1 MKRMSEVLNKI
12 TDDDSRL
19 SKFVDKYGDKVLE
32 ICDKAF
38 LPVLLAWGVTAL
50 AEIILILIK

>member
-1 MKRMSEVLNKI
+1 MKRMSEIIEKI
-12 TDDDSRL
+12 SDEDSKL

-38 LPVLLAWGVTAL
+38 PPVLLAWAIAAL

>member
-1 MKRMSEVLNKI
+1 MKRMSEIIEKI
-12 TDDDSRL
+12 SDEDSKL

-38 LPVLLAWGVTAL
+38 PPVLLAWAIAAL
-50 AEIILILIK
+50 VAFILA

>member
-1 MKRMSEVLNKI
+1 MKRMSEILNKI
-12 TDDDSRL
+12 ADDDSRL

-38 LPVLLAWGVTAL
+38 PPVLLAWAITAL

>member
-1 MKRMSEVLNKI
+1 MKRMSEIIDKI

-19 SKFVDKYGDKVLE
+19 SKFFDKYGDKILE

-38 LPVLLAWGVTAL
+38 PPVLLAWVIAAL
-50 AEIILILIK
+50 AVIILR

>member
-1 MKRMSEVLNKI
+1 MSEIIEKI
-12 TDDDSRL
+12 DDDNSRF

-38 LPVLLAWGVTAL
+38 PPVLLAWAIAAL

>member
-1 MKRMSEVLNKI
+1 VKRMSEIIEKI
-12 TDDDSRL
+12 SDEDSKL

-38 LPVLLAWGVTAL
+38 PPVLLAWAIAAL